1 MSLFLL
7 FSHFLFKPFQS
18 GFDLTIPPKWCPRHH
33 WPCYWISW
41 PPSDFI
47 LRAPGCHL
55 CNVACCILYATPS
68 LPPLTPFHPD
78 AYQTCPLWCLAG
90 AINLNDKI
98 EHWIPISL
106 MLFGHRQP
114 GDSHHW
120 DLSQHQLSIV
130 PNNHLKTGWNDD
142 IYFEN
147 PQRGQ
152 ASDGYSSV
160 SAGVARRLVA
170 GTTQAPARVWW
181 LTLGICRVPCRGR
194 DTYLR
199 ILLLR
204 GHMVSSQHGGL
215 LLRVSPLRWP
225 AGGHITS
232 FSLLSTVSSRGKRLQ
247 SSFWCKECQDSW
259 TCWKPAQGHFLT
271 QRGPLCWL
279 KTQKGLLC
287 SWTSQK
293 WNHVDGPCCG

>member
-1 MSLFLL
+1 
-7 FSHFLFKPFQS
+7 
-18 GFDLTIPPKWCPRHH
+18 
-33 WPCYWISW
+33 
-41 PPSDFI
+41 
-47 LRAPGCHL
+47 
-55 CNVACCILYATPS
+55 
-68 LPPLTPFHPD
+68 
-78 AYQTCPLWCLAG
+78 
-90 AINLNDKI
+90 
-98 EHWIPISL
+98 
-106 MLFGHRQP
+106 MLFGYRQP

-142 IYFEN
+142 IYFAN

-181 LTLGICRVPCRGR
+181 LTLGICRVPCQGR

-232 FSLLSTVSSRGKRLQ
+232 FSLLSTVSSRGKWLQ
-247 SSFWCKECQDSW
+247 SSFWCEECQRIHGRVENQHKGISLHKED
-259 TCWKPAQGHFLT
+259 HFAGFKH
-271 QRGPLCWL
+271 RRV
-279 KTQKGLLC
+279 C
-287 SWTSQK
+287 SVPELPRNGTA
-293 WNHVDGPCCG
+293 